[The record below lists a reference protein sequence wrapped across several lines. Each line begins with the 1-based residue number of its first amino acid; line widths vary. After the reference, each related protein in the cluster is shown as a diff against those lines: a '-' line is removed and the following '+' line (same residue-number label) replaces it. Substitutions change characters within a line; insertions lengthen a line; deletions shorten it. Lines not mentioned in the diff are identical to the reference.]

1 MALFTPPGIYDG
13 FRWRGMRVGLLG
25 GSFNPPHEGH
35 VHIAQT
41 ALRALN
47 LDCVWWMVT
56 PQNPLKAAKDTL
68 PFERRF
74 ALCRALTRHDPRMV
88 ISDLDQRCNNIYSI
102 TMLQNMR
109 TMFPLT
115 RFVFIAGT
123 DVLEHLPKWYC
134 WRDLHKESSLAFVE
148 RPPALSLVRQHGL
161 HLPGLKNHHL
171 SARGAN
177 PPLKPGDCYWIS
189 GHRLHPQS
197 STKIRN
203 II

>member
-1 MALFTPPGIYDG
+1 MALFTPPGIHDG

-56 PQNPLKAAKDTL
+56 PQNPLKGAKDTL
-68 PFERRF
+68 PFDQRF
-74 ALCRALTRHDPRMV
+74 AMCRELTRHDPRMV
-88 ISDLDQRCNNIYSI
+88 ISDLDQRCNNIFSI
-102 TMLQNMR
+102 TMLQNTRM
-109 TMFPLT
+109 MFPLT

-123 DVLEHLPKWYC
+123 DILTHLPQWHN
-134 WRDLHKESSLAFVE
+134 WRNLHNMAALAFVE
-148 RPPALSLVRQHGL
+148 RPPALSLVRQHCL

-171 SARGAN
+171 AAQGAN
-177 PPLKPGDCYWIS
+177 PTLKPGNCYWIS
-189 GHRLHPQS
+189 GHKLHPQS
-197 STKIRN
+197 STEIRN

>member
-1 MALFTPPGIYDG
+1 MALFTPPGIHEG

-56 PQNPLKAAKDTL
+56 PQNPLKGAKDTL
-68 PFERRF
+68 PFDQRF
-74 ALCRALTRHDPRMV
+74 AMCRELTRHDPRMV
-88 ISDLDQRCNNIYSI
+88 ISDLDLRCNNIYSI

-123 DVLEHLPKWYC
+123 DILTHLPHWHN
-134 WRDLHKESSLAFVE
+134 WRNLQKTTALAFVE
-148 RPPALSLVRQHGL
+148 RPPALSLVRHHCL

-171 SARGAN
+171 AAQGSS
-177 PPLKPGDCYWIS
+177 PTLKAGNCYWIS
-189 GHRLHPQS
+189 GHKLHPQS